1 MNRDLTKG
9 PVIRSMLLFAIPMI
23 LGDLLQQCYNIAD
36 TLIVGQFLGR
46 DALAAVGSSFT
57 LMTFLTSIIL
67 GLCMGSGALFSMRFG
82 QRDEKALRENLC
94 ASFFFIAFVTVL
106 LNVLAFICLDGL
118 RTFLRVPAEV
128 WGDMR
133 EYLFVIFMG
142 IPAVFLYNYFA
153 SFLRAIGNSVIPL
166 AFLAVSAVL
175 NIALDLWFVIGLNRG
190 VAGAAEA
197 TVIAQYLSGIGIA
210 IYALMRFPQVRS
222 IGNFR
227 SLRRGRIR
235 EIVSFSTLTCVQQ
248 SVMNLGILMV
258 QGLVNSFGPVVMA
271 AFAAAV
277 KIDAFA
283 YMPVQDFGNA
293 FSTFIAQNYGAK
305 ESTRIRAGLKS
316 AVCISAAFCVV
327 ISALV
332 FAFAQLLMTIFV
344 DAGET
349 EVIREG
355 VRLLRHRLSVP
366 ALWPISRLGEAG
378 NERRPDGHLVGHSCR
393 AGLSAVRCPRIRRDR
408 YLVVGSD
415 RLGAGRSGRFS
426 LFQSPKEG
434 TACLSYGIN
443 EATGR
448 RKDNTKVNSDG
459 YAVLHTQEVTGSS
472 PVVSTTK
479 AGACPPDR
487 LLLSCD

>member
-1 MNRDLTKG
+1 MNWDLTKG
-9 PVIRSMLLFAIPMI
+9 SVVKSMLLFAIPMI

-46 DALAAVGSSFT
+46 DALAAVGSAFT

-82 QRDEKALRENLC
+82 QRDEQALRENLC
-94 ASFFFIAFVTVL
+94 ASFVFIALITVL
-106 LNVLAFICLDGL
+106 LNALAFVCLNGL

-133 EYLFVIFMG
+133 EYLFVIFIG

-166 AFLAVSAVL
+166 VFLAVSAVL
-175 NIALDLWFVIGLNRG
+175 NIALDLWFVIGLDRG

-197 TVIAQYLSGIGIA
+197 TVIAQYLSGVGIA
-210 IYALMRFPQVRS
+210 GYTLMRFSQVRS
-222 IGNFR
+222 IWKFR
-227 SLRRGRIR
+227 CLRRARIR

-258 QGLVNSFGPVVMA
+258 QGLVNSFGSVVMA

-305 ESTRIRAGLKS
+305 ERARIRAGLKS
-316 AVCISAAFCVV
+316 AVCISMAFCIV
-327 ISALV
+327 ISILVCV
-332 FAFAQLLMTIFV
+332 FARPLMAIFV
-344 DAGET
+344 DAGEA
-349 EVIREG
+349 EIIQEG
-355 VRLLRHRLSVP
+355 VRYLRIEGAFYCGIGCLFLLYGLYRALGKPGMSVVLTVISLGTRVVLAYLLSAIPAIGVIGIWWSVP
-366 ALWPISRLGEAG
+366 IGWVLADLT
-378 NERRPDGHLVGHSCR
+378 
-393 AGLSAVRCPRIRRDR
+393 GLLYYKA
-408 YLVVGSD
+408 
-415 RLGAGRSGRFS
+415 
-426 LFQSPKEG
+426 Q
-434 TACLSYGIN
+434 
-443 EATGR
+443 
-448 RKDNTKVNSDG
+448 RKT
-459 YAVLHTQEVTGSS
+459 
-472 PVVSTTK
+472 
-479 AGACPPDR
+479 
-487 LLLSCD
+487 LLLE